1 MTEQLILEGF
11 ISVAAAL
18 ETASRPIHTVY
29 VRDDKRDADAL
40 KLARMAASADV
51 PVERVSGDVIEQQV
65 SGTTHGG
72 IIAVVGERHTLTL
85 DALLVGALHPW
96 IVMLDGVEDP
106 FNFGQTVRAFYAA
119 GVDGLVIRERNW
131 MSAASIVARASAGA
145 SERIRVAIAQS
156 TEEAADFYRARG
168 LTIAVTDAR
177 RATSIYEANL
187 RIPLFLLIGGEK
199 RGVTRSF
206 ADKADLRLKIP
217 YGRAF
222 DHDLG
227 TTAASAA
234 LAFEIM
240 RQRQAT

>member
-1 MTEQLILEGF
+1 MSEQLVLEGF

-18 ETASRPIHTVY
+18 ETQSRPFHAVY
-29 VRDDKRDADAL
+29 IREDKRDADAL
-40 KLARMAASADV
+40 KITRLATASGV
-51 PVERVSGDVIEQQV
+51 PVERVGTAVIAEYA
-65 SGTTHGG
+65 SGTSHGG
-72 IIAVVGERHTLTL
+72 IIALTGDRQTLTL
-85 DALLVGALHPW
+85 EALLENIDCPF

-106 FNFGQTVRAFYAA
+106 FNFGQAVRAFYAA
-119 GVDGLVIRERNW
+119 GAHGLVVRPRNW
-131 MSAASIVARASAGA
+131 MSAASNVARASAGA
-145 SERIRVAIAQS
+145 SERIRVAVAD
-156 TEEAADFYRARG
+156 TAEAAAAFYRERG
-168 LTIAVTDAR
+168 LTIAVADAQ
-177 RATSIYEANL
+177 RAISIYEADL
-187 RIPLFLLIGGEK
+187 TVPLFLLVGGEK
-199 RGVTRSF
+199 RGITRSF

>member
-18 ETASRPIHTVY
+18 EAASRPIHTVY

-40 KLARMAASADV
+40 KIARLAASAGV
-51 PVERVSGDVIEQQV
+51 PVERVSGDVIEQYV
-65 SGTTHGG
+65 NGTTHGG
-72 IIAVVGERHTLTL
+72 IIAVVGERRTLTL

-106 FNFGQTVRAFYAA
+106 FNFGQAVRAFYAA
-119 GVDGLVIRERNW
+119 GVDGLVMGPRNW
-131 MSAASIVARASAGA
+131 MNAASTVTRASAGA
-145 SERIRVAIAQS
+145 SERIRVAVAQS
-156 TEEAADFYRARG
+156 AEEAAAFYRERG
-168 LTIAVTDAR
+168 LKIAVADAR
-177 RATSIYEANL
+177 RAISIYDADL
-187 RIPLFLLIGGEK
+187 RVPLFLLIGGEK

-206 ADKADLRLKIP
+206 AEQADVRLRVP

-222 DHDLG
+222 EHDLG

-240 RQRQAT
+240 RQRRAI